1 MSPSSRK
8 VNKVILLLIPKDF
21 LQRTATICC
30 WRVSEAVTPKPH
42 GAVMMSVGSAAGD
55 PNPLSDWVGQENG
68 PTPPVLHVL
77 LCLVIMGHFFC
88 IRDIVNIKVILLANE
103 GLFFYITI
111 LLNECST
118 FRPKYD
124 LMSDASRI

>member
-1 MSPSSRK
+1 MSASYRE
-8 VNKVILLLIPKDF
+8 VHKVILLIIPDGF
-21 LQRTATICC
+21 LRRMATICC

-88 IRDIVNIKVILLANE
+88 IRDIVNIKVILVANE
-103 GLFFYITI
+103 GSSF
-111 LLNECST
+111 
-118 FRPKYD
+118 
-124 LMSDASRI
+124 A